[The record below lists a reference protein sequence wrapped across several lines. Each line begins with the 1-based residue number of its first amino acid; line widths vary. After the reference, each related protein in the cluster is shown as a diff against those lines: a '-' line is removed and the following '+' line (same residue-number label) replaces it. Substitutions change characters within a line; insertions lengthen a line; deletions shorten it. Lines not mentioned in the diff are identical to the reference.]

1 VKKIYWKPRAISRRA
16 LALIAVLSLAGVAIV
31 ERFPIQTRQAN
42 YAEKLAA
49 AELASNAFV
58 AVKEARIAAGHPV
71 DLSSDPLNSGL
82 IGVPMSGVTT
92 VIGHLRA
99 KQVSVNPN
107 FAAVLVD
114 MLERAGVRRGDTVA
128 IGVSGSFP
136 AINCCVYAAAESLDL
151 KPIIISSAASS
162 QWGANFDNFL
172 WLDMEAALVER
183 RVFQHRS
190 IAASVGGVE
199 DRGLGMSEAQ
209 LALIRAGIARQGLEF
224 IEADSFAAGIDK
236 RMDIYE
242 QQAAGRPIAAY
253 INVGG
258 GTISVGKRVGKRLF
272 EPGLNL
278 RPPHRLGGVDGVMV
292 RFAKDDVPVIHFSQ
306 IVEIAERYALSTD
319 ATNVPLPGQ
328 GGVFEGEDYNRWLAG
343 GVLLAILGCLYA
355 FVHSDVGFRI
365 LNVTPKRASAGQ
377 PQQMV

>member
-1 VKKIYWKPRAISRRA
+1 MKKIYWKPRAISRRA
-16 LALIAVLSLAGVAIV
+16 LALIAVLSLAGVAMV
-31 ERFPIQTRQAN
+31 ERFPTRSRQAN

-49 AELASNAFV
+49 AELASDAFV
-58 AVKEARIAAGHPV
+58 ALKEARIAAGHPV
-71 DLSSDPLNSGL
+71 DLTSDPLDSGL
-82 IGVPMSGVTT
+82 IGLPMSGVTT

-114 MLERAGVRRGDTVA
+114 MLEKSGVQRGDTVA

-136 AINCCVYAAAESLDL
+136 AINCSVYAAVESLDL

-162 QWGANFDNFL
+162 QWGANFDDFL
-172 WLDMEAALVER
+172 WLDMEQALYER
-183 RVFQHRS
+183 GIIKHRS

-209 LALIRAGIARQGLEF
+209 LKLIREGIERNGLEF
-224 IEADSFAAGIDK
+224 IEAESFAEGIDK
-236 RMDIYE
+236 RMAIYE
-242 QQAAGRPIAAY
+242 QRAAGKPIAAY

-292 RFAKDDVPVIHFSQ
+292 RFAKEDVPVIHFSQ
-306 IVEIAERYALSTD
+306 IVEIAERYDLSTD

-328 GGVFEGEDYNRWLAG
+328 GGVFEGKDYNRWLAG

-365 LNVTPKRASAGQ
+365 LNVAPKRAAAGQ